1 MAEDLRFSKKAA
13 TITHDSARGKVVRN
27 ADSFTRGSQ
36 LFSHQVLM
44 TWAGMKMP
52 LQMWLFTTLGL
63 GGVLALIYLTTNQM
77 HMVTML
83 GLSSIWNWVG
93 LDPMKTANLTL
104 ASGRID
110 AITMHGLPYHP
121 AVVEAWSTTKKV
133 TLASTLAGFFICFP
147 LTIWYV
153 EFSRK
158 RGSEI
163 LKERHERGAILVSR
177 DELAENT
184 AQFNAQKH
192 AEECAMRKPAACP
205 KKVRELP
212 IRRRIQKDFH
222 VPYRMA
228 TVPVPWRLEQSHAML
243 IGTTGSGKTTELKKL
258 VKQARTRGHR
268 AVIFD
273 LTGTFVESFYDP
285 ERDVIL
291 NPMDQRCEAW
301 SIFNDCDTYADFMS
315 AANALIPTGHNAEDD
330 FWQKAARMLFV
341 EMCMKMLGLGV
352 RTNGGLAHFLMQADL
367 KALARQLEGTAAGPL
382 VSPQAAKMAESIR
395 ATFTANANVMRFLP
409 EPPKNEEGFSINR
422 WMTQDVREGSIL
434 FITSTHTDLVLN
446 RPLLTLWMDLAV
458 NALFRMGR
466 TRNLRTWFLL
476 DEVHA
481 LHRLP
486 AIEHGLQTA
495 RAVGGAFVLGMHSF
509 DKLAETYGEN
519 GAVNLASLARTKLVL
534 ATADIETAKRC
545 ADYIGNRE
553 VRQVDE
559 AYSYGYNNSRDAS
572 TLTPRKQIEN
582 LVMPDDITNLPSLH
596 GFIKFPDGFP
606 AARIKLTWEDYPM
619 VAEGFKRTTA
629 MRAAEYV
636 PPPGQNADVGD
647 GGREGDAPQ
656 NAPIPQAEPEAEGVR
671 SEALLAAERMRSEV
685 EEKGQSTVDRLTGEI
700 IHAGPKSGMA
710 MPSYTAGSPQRS
722 VEGFESASDMVRRSQ
737 GSRDLAS
744 GIGRTNDTQADKEA
758 ARTAGSKGADLAN
771 REDRQESQT
780 AREERLGFGAEE
792 RDHKHHHHHA
802 EADISDDM
810 DMGR

>member
-1 MAEDLRFSKKAA
+1 MVEDVRFSKKAA

-44 TWAGMKMP
+44 TWAGMKVP
-52 LQMWLFTTLGL
+52 LQVWLFTTLAIGSA
-63 GGVLALIYLTTNQM
+63 LALYNLATNQV
-77 HMVTML
+77 HMVIML
-83 GLSSIWNWVG
+83 GLSTLWNWVG
-93 LDPMKTANLTL
+93 LDPLKGINLTL
-104 ASGRID
+104 ASGRI
-110 AITMHGLPYHP
+110 AEVTANGLPYHP
-121 AVVEAWSTTKKV
+121 AVIEAWTITKKIM
-133 TLASTLAGFFICFP
+133 LAALIGGFFICTP
-147 LTIWYV
+147 LTMWFV
-153 EFSRK
+153 DFSRR

-184 AQFNAQKH
+184 AQYNATRH
-192 AEECAMRKPAACP
+192 AEECAKRKPPLNA
-205 KKVRELP
+205 KEVRKLT
-212 IRRRIQKDFH
+212 IRKRIRMGDH

-228 TVPVPWRLEQSHAML
+228 TVPVPWKLEQSHAML
-243 IGTTGSGKTTELKKL
+243 IGTTGSGKTTELKKI
-258 VKQARTRGHR
+258 VKQARARGHR

-330 FWQKAARMLFV
+330 FWQKAARMLLV
-341 EMCMKMLGLGV
+341 EMCMKMLKLNV

-367 KALARQLEGTAAGPL
+367 KALHRQLEGTAAGPL

-409 EPPKNEEGFSINR
+409 EPREGQAGFSINR
-422 WMTQDVREGSIL
+422 WMTEDVQEGSIM

-553 VRQVDE
+553 VRQMDE

-572 TLTPRKQIEN
+572 TITPRKQIEN

-606 AARIKLTWEDYPM
+606 AARIKLTWEDYPEQ
-619 VAEGFKRTTA
+619 AEGFIRVTA

-636 PPPGQNADVGD
+636 PPAEEGADKKD
-647 GGREGDAPQ
+647 GGREGDGPA
-656 NAPIPQAEPEAEGVR
+656 NEPIQQAEMVR
-671 SEALLAAERMRSEV
+671 AGEMSEAQKGAELMRQEV
-685 EEKGQSTVDRLTGEI
+685 EEKSAQVFDRVTGEVLQRDPQTPSRLPTGSTDAPRQEGGFELTSAQRQRGQSEQETPTGP
-700 IHAGPKSGMA
+700 GKLKDVQTG
-710 MPSYTAGSPQRS
+710 
-722 VEGFESASDMVRRSQ
+722 
-737 GSRDLAS
+737 
-744 GIGRTNDTQADKEA
+744 
-758 ARTAGSKGADLAN
+758 KGAAKSAGVLQQEQAGKD
-771 REDRQESQT
+771 ERQESQI

-792 RDHKHHHHHA
+792 RGHKHHHHHA
-802 EADISDDM
+802 EPDISDDM
-810 DMGR
+810 DMER